1 MDIDRITLNLRLN
14 INLKKKIKIA
24 VVGIGLM
31 GSQHLQAVNLSKKA
45 KLHSIVDLKIKSE
58 VHAKKFKVP
67 FYNSS
72 KHLLKNNKPDAVI
85 VATPNQFHE
94 KHTISFL
101 NAKIPVLLEKPISD
115 NIKKAE
121 KIIKSSK
128 KNKTH
133 LLIGYHRRHNSIV
146 TSVKQKIDSGKFGK
160 IVAGNVMCWL
170 YKNKDWYKE
179 KWRIKK
185 GGGPLG
191 INLVHDIDL
200 ICYLLGPVQSV
211 QSATSNLIRKYEV
224 EDTAVV
230 NFIFKSGALC
240 TLSVSDT
247 IVGPWSYELTA
258 GENPAYPVTNQSAYY
273 IGGTKGSIQFPNLK
287 HWYNKGERSWWKP
300 MYHKDMNIR
309 LSRFTLINQINHL
322 CDVVSGKAKPKVTG
336 EDGLQSLKIFDAI
349 IKSSKSG
356 KKISIK

>member
-1 MDIDRITLNLRLN
+1 MKNRV
-14 INLKKKIKIA
+14 KIA

-31 GSQHLQAVNLSKKA
+31 GSQHLKAINISKKA
-45 KLHSIVDLKIKSE
+45 ELHSIVDTNKDSL

-67 FYNSS
+67 FYQSLS
-72 KHLLKNNKPDAVI
+72 ELFKNKKPDAVI

-101 NAKIPVLLEKPISD
+101 DAKIPVLLEKPISD
-115 NIKKAE
+115 NIKKAK

-133 LLIGYHRRHNSIV
+133 LLIGYHRRHNSIIK
-146 TSVKQKIDSGKFGK
+146 SVKQKIDSGKFGK
-160 IVAGNVMCWL
+160 IVAGNIMCWL

-211 QSATSNLIRKYEV
+211 QSSTSNLIRKHEV

-230 NFIFKSGALC
+230 NFTFKSGALC
-240 TLSVSDT
+240 ALSVSDT

-309 LSRFTLINQINHL
+309 LSRFTLINQINHF

-349 IKSSKSG
+349 IKSSISG